1 MTFTE
6 SLISDIG
13 SALLLLYYE
22 ILNKYDLDR
31 LRIYQ
36 YNRNNSKSKH
46 SRAFFSLITAGKT
59 RHERPITMTTPGKRF
74 FMGKGKGYLN
84 AAGPQYRFIIFL
96 IFLLIAYTILLRVFQ
111 KLAEIVQLPVFLPV
125 SLVTL
130 LVFIGIVGVLY
141 SHTFAGPIIRIR
153 RALDRLAEGDT
164 TVNLR
169 LRESDD
175 PMLKDLVASI
185 SRLCEHTHNSQ
196 SLVKE
201 TAQELFKEIAALQD
215 SVHRSAGHA
224 DIQKHLDSLRKK
236 QDLLDKA
243 IKAPVKA

>member
-1 MTFTE
+1 
-6 SLISDIG
+6 
-13 SALLLLYYE
+13 
-22 ILNKYDLDR
+22 
-31 LRIYQ
+31 
-36 YNRNNSKSKH
+36 
-46 SRAFFSLITAGKT
+46 
-59 RHERPITMTTPGKRF
+59 
-74 FMGKGKGYLN
+74 MGKGKGYLN

-130 LVFIGIVGVLY
+130 LVFIGIVGILY
-141 SHTFAGPIIRIR
+141 SHTFAGPILRIR
-153 RALDRLAEGDT
+153 RTLEKLAEGDT

-169 LRESDD
+169 LRDSDD
-175 PMLKDLVASI
+175 PMLKDLVATI

-201 TAQELFKEIAALQD
+201 TAQELFKEITALQD
-215 SVHRSAGHA
+215 SVHRGAGHA
-224 DIQKHLDSLRKK
+224 DIQKHVESLRKK

-243 IKAPVKA
+243 IKASGKA